1 MNNHDNAS
9 DMVAEADR
17 ERARADAGE
26 GLARLRGASLD
37 ELAGL
42 AGELRCQVDD
52 LTDDAH
58 SSNPI
63 PPDRLR
69 NVTARLS
76 RLAGTLSRAA
86 RGYAGARATDMV
98 YPRVFED
105 LDAHGWTV
113 LPDRDLDGTLPPI
126 SISELDDN
134 HRGYRRGWRRGD
146 QTITLWFTGPYA
158 LAYGAA
164 SGHRRLWTT
173 QEVKAVITSAPT
185 PKNPFRDANAASR
198 ATSAVPFDATYD
210 QVADHM
216 RAAGWGDP
224 VEEHPCDDRGI
235 RRPNGTGTSGVW
247 ESPSAYGFRVYAWGI
262 GDEPAHVWY
271 WAGTLANLDALRR
284 LTDRH

>member
-1 MNNHDNAS
+1 MNNHDNAA

-37 ELAGL
+37 ELASL

-76 RLAGTLSRAA
+76 RLADTLSRAA
-86 RGYAGARATDMV
+86 RGYAGARATDMA

-105 LDAHGWTV
+105 LDEHGWTAR
-113 LPDRDLDGTLPPI
+113 PDRDLDGTLPPI
-126 SISELDDN
+126 PISELGDN

-146 QTITLWFTGPYA
+146 QTITLWFTGPYS

-164 SGHRRLWTT
+164 SGHGRLWTV

-185 PKNPFRDANAASR
+185 PIREANAESR
-198 ATSAVPFDATYD
+198 RSSAVSFGATYD

-216 RAAGWGDP
+216 RAAGWGAP
-224 VEEHPCDDRGI
+224 VEEHPCDRRGI
-235 RRPNGTGTSGVW
+235 RRPDGTGTSGVW
-247 ESPSAYGFRVYAWGI
+247 ESPSVYGFRVYAWGV

-271 WAGTLANLDALRR
+271 WAGTLATLDALRR

>member
-9 DMVAEADR
+9 DMVSEADH

-26 GLARLRGASLD
+26 GLARLQAASLD

-42 AGELRCQVDD
+42 AGELRCQVAD

-76 RLAGTLSRAA
+76 RLADTLSRAA
-86 RGYAGARATDMV
+86 RGYAGARATDMA
-98 YPRVFED
+98 YPRIFED
-105 LDAHGWTV
+105 LDAHGWTA

-126 SISELDDN
+126 PISELGD
-134 HRGYRRGWRRGD
+134 HRGYRRGWRRGH
-146 QTITLWFTGPYA
+146 QTITLWFTGPYS

-164 SGHRRLWTT
+164 SGHGRLWTT

-185 PKNPFRDANAASR
+185 PKNPFPDTNAESR
-198 ATSAVPFDATYD
+198 TVSAMPFDATYAK
-210 QVADHM
+210 VADHM
-216 RAAGWGDP
+216 RAAGWGEP
-224 VEEHPCDDRGI
+224 VEEHPCDRRGI
-235 RRPNGTGTSGVW
+235 RRPNGTGTSGAW
-247 ESPSAYGFRVYAWGI
+247 ESPSSYGFRVYAWGV